1 MVMFEVDFKPKKK
14 EDLFHD
20 KKTIAELENFL
31 KSDEKIAI
39 LRGPE
44 GCGKRTFL
52 EVVAKENGFHVVQ
65 YEKGMKE
72 RFSLFGEILYVTDNF
87 SELKN
92 FKGNK
97 IVCIMTE
104 YKKTPYRVILMNGP
118 TKKELR
124 EFVEFVC
131 KKKNLPVPKKD
142 SFYERK
148 DVRAVLLDL
157 EYGVSERMEEKSIL
171 KVLGGLYNGN
181 FSTAQSLLQD
191 SSFDPFLLF
200 MFLEYNMHSYNKVD
214 YCKLGEIFSKIDLL
228 RKAIISSQ
236 NWRMLR
242 FVNFYLCSLGVTKK
256 GFEFVKFSSPL
267 RVQKK
272 EEYVEVQKRY
282 HLSYGEVVKMVLL
295 LGERNVLG
303 EEENT

>member
-200 MFLEYNMHSYNKVD
+200 
-214 YCKLGEIFSKIDLL
+214 
-228 RKAIISSQ
+228 
-236 NWRMLR
+236 
-242 FVNFYLCSLGVTKK
+242 FVIL
-256 GFEFVKFSSPL
+256 PL
-267 RVQKK
+267 M
-272 EEYVEVQKRY
+272 
-282 HLSYGEVVKMVLL
+282 S
-295 LGERNVLG
+295 
-303 EEENT
+303 